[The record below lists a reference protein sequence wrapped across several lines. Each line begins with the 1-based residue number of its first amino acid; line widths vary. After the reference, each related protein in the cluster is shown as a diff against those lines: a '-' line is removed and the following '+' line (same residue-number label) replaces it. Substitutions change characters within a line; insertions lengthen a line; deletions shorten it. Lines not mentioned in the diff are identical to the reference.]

1 MADSSFPARYTTTKS
16 MLDTTATNLF
26 NQYEA
31 SLRVSSSLT
40 QQSSVLQANL
50 NSLNTKLTNIKKTAD
65 TYDREFIDRSAGKN
79 NIGFFRKRGISTLQ
93 DWLLF
98 FFFLS
103 YAVICITI
111 IIYST
116 AMSTQKIMTFGMTA
130 SASLVFGVMMSAVI
144 MRFI

>member
-31 SLRVSSSLT
+31 GLRASSSLT
-40 QQSSVLQANL
+40 QQSSVLQAKL
-50 NSLNTKLTNIKKTAD
+50 SSLNTKLTNIKKTAD

-93 DWLLF
+93 DWILF

-103 YAVICITI
+103 YAIICISI
-111 IIYST
+111 IVYST
-116 AMSTQKIMTFGMTA
+116 AMSMQKIMTFVMT
-130 SASLVFGVMMSAVI
+130 STASLVLGVMISAVI

>member
-1 MADSSFPARYTTTKS
+1 

-31 SLRVSSSLT
+31 SLRASSSLT
-40 QQSSVLQANL
+40 QQSSVLQAKL

-93 DWLLF
+93 DWILF

-103 YAVICITI
+103 YAIICISI
-111 IIYST
+111 IVYST
-116 AMSTQKIMTFGMTA
+116 AMSTQKIITFAMTST
-130 SASLVFGVMMSAVI
+130 ASLVLGVMISAVV
-144 MRFI
+144 MRFL